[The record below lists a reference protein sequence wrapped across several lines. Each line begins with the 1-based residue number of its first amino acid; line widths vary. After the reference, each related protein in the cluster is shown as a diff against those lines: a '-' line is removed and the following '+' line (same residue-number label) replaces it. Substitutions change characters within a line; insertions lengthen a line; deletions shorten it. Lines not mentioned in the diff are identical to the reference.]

1 MIESS
6 NPPFCQTDV
15 VCSTVLEVNHIYNES
30 NLETMKRMPNNY
42 VDYVLTSPP
51 YNVGNNQ
58 MYGKDI
64 KKYNEYEDNIDDYF
78 ENQKALINEL
88 LRVTKKHIF
97 YNIQMLGGNK
107 ISFLNLLGH
116 YKNNIKDIIIWKKSM
131 IPHIEKG
138 ILSSSF
144 EFIIIFSND
153 APDKKKFYDANFD
166 RGGMSNVFE
175 IFNSH
180 SNPFAK
186 DHNAIMPLDIPRYF
200 MINFGNEKDLWY
212 DPYMG
217 TGTTAIGAIKEK
229 RNWIGS
235 EISSEYVQIAEKRIA
250 PYLSQTSLF

>member
-1 MIESS
+1 MKQRI
-6 NPPFCQTDV
+6 FYMYG
-15 VCSTVLEVNHIYNES
+15 LELNKIYNES
-30 NLETMKRMPNNY
+30 NLDTMKRMPDNF

-51 YNVGNNQ
+51 YNFGYNN
-58 MYGKDI
+58 MYGNGV
-64 KKYNEYEDNIDDYF
+64 KKYNEYKDNIDDYF
-78 ENQKALINEL
+78 GNQKVLIDEL

-97 YNIQMLGGNK
+97 YNIQMLGNNK
-107 ISFLNLLGH
+107 VSFLSLLGN

-153 APDKKKFYDANFD
+153 APDKKKFYDANF
-166 RGGMSNVFE
+166 GIGKMSNVFE

-186 DHNAIMPLDIPRYF
+186 DHRAIMPLDIPRYF
-200 MINFGNEKDLWY
+200 MINFGNKDDLWY

-217 TGTTAIGAIKEK
+217 TGTTAIGAILEK

-235 EISSEYVQIAEKRIA
+235 EISGKYCELANKRIK
-250 PYLSQTSLF
+250 PYLQQQNLF